1 MAKSKKKKNYKLRR
15 RVMRTVAALTMIMA
29 IVVAAIPVENLG
41 TMQAAGAKDL
51 DKAEVETDIQNA
63 KAEYNPSIESAYTTQ
78 KTVQRIRENNGTLSL
93 VNMFTVKTDSNNDA
107 IIVDDII
114 GDGNHGETELTIN
127 QTEYCDYVQFDTDFI
142 KAITDALDTASDF
155 TLTFGV
161 DSTIPPLTVTNPA
174 ATVQPIKVET
184 IKKDTPTPGSTVQP
198 TINIGTNDKAQGYTN
213 FSGVNLNPNTIY
225 SQEFGKALYDAKIA
239 EIDAYNTRVNAFVTK
254 VNNFITK
261 VSAPNYTWDATR
273 DGSEWSVYE
282 NEAKGFDAAS
292 TAQLTKD
299 YLEFENNEENGLNG
313 IVDYIIRNYCKKG
326 SSDLQKYRL
335 RSLQTQS
342 AAGDLI
348 TVYVPQYT
356 EPGIHNWLD
365 ENNFLPA
372 TGNSKVNIKGIGSN
386 AFATTTLNKI
396 TLPTG
401 LEFIGKQAFYDSSL
415 TEVTINTTNCGIIGE
430 EAFANCGF
438 LKTVNFSRTGAV
450 DSKKFITIDK
460 KAFYNTA
467 LASVTIPSPVMTI
480 GVAAFAGGRDLKS
493 VIFEDTGRG
502 SDINIGK
509 YAFFDCDGL
518 TEVIFPENNQSQY
531 KIEKG
536 AFALGTEGGSLTS
549 FRFPGGNT
557 DINYGTGTGDEYDYI
572 LANRNTLENVT
583 FPGKLGSKIPDNTLT
598 DCQNLSWVKF
608 PEGAKNAWYDETI
621 LFADVWNNPNFYVEG
636 PELLNAPG
644 SRSKPRET
652 TWKAKAG
659 NLGPADND
667 PNKIKWALSAVPY
680 KYTDSSG
687 KVHFEIGV
695 GADSNGEPQYI
706 ARIDVTDENKK
717 EATLVK
723 FSPNKN
729 TLQNNISI
737 EIPSKVGE
745 YTVVAIGPDC
755 FDDKIKDKISELIIN
770 DGSIREI
777 ADGAFRDSANLQW
790 VHIGN
795 SVARIGK
802 EAFAGCPNLE
812 NVEFSQTDTFGWYG
826 SDNNW
831 EAALTIGENAFKTG
845 SKRLTFHGAIHP
857 DYAPFKLAMSENN
870 EEMLQSK
877 SRICYQT
884 DAPLNLKVI
893 RSHEYT
899 VIDEKTK
906 QTITVPEQVTLIDYP
921 HYEEI
926 DTINE
931 KLRLAMQE
939 EYNKNHTT
947 TITNYSITD
956 KFEVVNGVRE
966 GASGEPDY
974 KTEAMG
980 DAEEAVVTQTLELYI
995 PKGIES
1001 IDSMS
1006 YFMNTANS
1014 NDFEYLE
1021 YCYER
1026 KENTD
1031 NSVEYNFIKQQRN
1044 VNSFGEGVGKTI
1056 QQLYS
1061 TFKGTENT
1069 KDQDIIP
1076 GLLSG
1081 YFDESY
1087 IATDP
1092 SQPTTR
1098 DGGGVDGSGNP
1109 DSSGLIWYTHAG
1121 HYYTEKND
1129 RGNDYLTKVEMPSV
1143 SKIPAYGFDS
1153 NENVKELTIGKAM
1166 EEIGLQPFRDCKSLW
1181 KIDTTDSTKYA
1192 YENMILYDTDPAEGK
1207 DGYKIIQGLEGRG
1220 SEASDPDAEYGSNK
1234 ITATSNPLLS
1244 QVAYIAPYAFANNEE
1259 VVEVDLSKTN
1269 IRDIE
1274 NGAFNGSGNL
1284 MKVVLSE
1291 KTKVVG
1297 DFAFGG
1303 VNANNFTLEVPN
1315 KDCQISQKAF
1325 KRDDEDTSSSIKGVT
1340 IKGIKYDENG
1350 DRSTTYDSFLKLQET
1365 YGENR
1370 VEWAEIGKTHT
1381 LNFYDQQT
1389 LQLIASVKVETK
1401 EGETSA
1407 TMVGNPPT
1415 PPGHT
1420 GYEFDYWMCP
1430 KILDANGNPL
1440 LDAATWTDVTEDRD
1454 IYAVYKRSPETV
1466 VPDGKDY
1473 TLTVVNGKA
1482 LVKDANGEL
1491 QLITTFPLTLKG
1503 GTQVTI
1509 MANDEPNFKTWSTSP
1524 VKYQSLLQ
1532 NSGTYTTTLTMP
1544 SDNLTVTANSA
1555 IGGNTPNPDGT
1566 YTVTVNNGTGS
1577 GQYKP
1582 GATVTITANKP
1593 NTGASFVN
1601 WTTATS
1607 GVSFASAT
1615 SATTTFVMPSS
1626 NVTVTA
1632 NFSDG
1637 SGGQP
1642 GGDDSKKKYK
1652 VTVNYGT
1659 GSGEYEVGAT
1669 VNITANAPES
1679 SSRVFS
1685 RWTTSNSS
1693 LGFANANASS
1703 TSFVMPAAD
1712 VTVTANYKTKSKDDD
1727 DDDDD
1732 DSPSRRPGSS
1742 SSTNTVPNRPGSS
1755 STTGTTGTVTDS
1767 STGSG
1772 NTSGTTNSSDGNK
1785 IYITKNGI
1793 SNTDVASLAVSGSTD
1808 NFIVRITES
1817 PEATAAV
1824 EQALTNSYGSL
1835 EGLAYLPMDISLY
1848 DSTGQNKITDT
1859 HGLNITVTMPIPDV
1873 LIQYGGNARVAAADN
1888 GNLQQI
1894 TPRFTTIDGI
1904 ACISFVP
1911 PHFSPY
1917 VIYVDT
1923 NNLIAGQ
1930 MLDATPATGDP
1941 IHPKWFAA
1949 IGMACVSVLLF
1960 VASDGR
1966 KRKKFRAA

>member
-15 RVMRTVAALTMIMA
+15 RVMRTVAAITMIMA
-29 IVVAAIPVENLG
+29 IVVAAIPVENYG
-41 TMQAAGAKDL
+41 TMQAADTALVAELVYLDGTGADYD
-51 DKAEVETDIQNA
+51 DKYD
-63 KAEYNPSIESAYTTQ
+63 PSVYEGTPSTAPADQLNI
-78 KTVQRIRENNGTLSL
+78 QRIENNVLLNLFTAVKKNADTAVIVDDDNMSNILSILEIRKLDYYNYVELNGDFITSINNTFQNIEFSLEFSDADNYKASGSGNVGGTSSPGFDSFSLTKLSTTGTGKMNANSVALQGTLQASNGLSL
-93 VNMFTVKTDSNNDA
+93 VNAREYIGYDLNKISGSDKVNEIFTGCASEAYASKKSEIDEYNNKIVGYINTIQTIQARVDAGTATDADLRDWNEIKDSVSNGA
-107 IIVDDII
+107 IK
-114 GDGNHGETELTIN
+114 
-127 QTEYCDYVQFDTDFI
+127 TEYSNAKNFNMTYGQF
-142 KAITDALDTASDF
+142 
-155 TLTFGV
+155 
-161 DSTIPPLTVTNPA
+161 
-174 ATVQPIKVET
+174 VER
-184 IKKDTPTPGSTVQP
+184 GS
-198 TINIGTNDKAQGYTN
+198 
-213 FSGVNLNPNTIY
+213 
-225 SQEFGKALYDAKIA
+225 
-239 EIDAYNTRVNAFVTK
+239 
-254 VNNFITK
+254 
-261 VSAPNYTWDATR
+261 
-273 DGSEWSVYE
+273 
-282 NEAKGFDAAS
+282 
-292 TAQLTKD
+292 
-299 YLEFENNEENGLNG
+299 NGLTLLT
-313 IVDYIIRNYCKKG
+313 DYIIRNTVHKNNVSGETLAGYALINVELPSGGTAYIPKLKNG
-326 SSDLQKYRL
+326 ENTVGNQYKDNNGYLVGGKVEIEGIKSEAFKENSIVENLTISDEIKYIGQEAFAKSGL
-335 RSLQTQS
+335 RSISIGQNCVII
-342 AAGDLI
+342 GDRAFKESNYLE
-348 TVYVPQYT
+348 TVK
-356 EPGIHNWLD
+356 
-365 ENNFLPA
+365 F
-372 TGNSKVNIKGIGSN
+372 TGNTPQLK
-386 AFATTTLNKI
+386 T
-396 TLPTG
+396 
-401 LEFIGKQAFYDSSL
+401 IGKQAFENVKELRSISIP
-415 TEVTINTTNCGIIGE
+415 ESVT
-430 EAFANCGF
+430 
-438 LKTVNFSRTGAV
+438 TVGAGCFGNSV
-450 DSKKFITIDK
+450 LENLEFKEGGQEPITILPY
-460 KAFYNTA
+460 AFYNCNE
-467 LASVTIPSPVMTI
+467 LKQVSFPGNKEIKI
-480 GVAAFAGGRDLKS
+480 KKAAFASAANHGGGENLKEF
-493 VIFEDTGRG
+493 IFPKKNSKIDYAS
-502 SDINIGK
+502 SDI
-509 YAFFDCDGL
+509 
-518 TEVIFPENNQSQY
+518 E
-531 KIEKG
+531 
-536 AFALGTEGGSLTS
+536 
-549 FRFPGGNT
+549 
-557 DINYGTGTGDEYDYI
+557 EYDYI
-572 LANRNTLENVT
+572 LANRRFLETVTL
-583 FPGKLGSKIPDNTLT
+583 PGSLNNKIPDNTFAGCSGLK
-598 DCQNLSWVKF
+598 NVIF
-608 PEGAKNAWYDETI
+608 PEDAKSADYDPDKLFQGVMNADFFVTGP
-621 LFADVWNNPNFYVEG
+621 AEG
-636 PELLNAPG
+636 LASG
-644 SRSKPRET
+644 SKATPRTT

-659 NLGPADND
+659 YDGG
-667 PNKIKWALSAVPY
+667 KGVVPY
-680 KYTDSSG
+680 MFKDSTG
-687 KVHFEIGV
+687 THYEIG
-695 GADSNGEPQYI
+695 DKKDENGVPEYI
-706 ARIDVTDENKK
+706 ARIDVISENPK
-717 EATLVK
+717 EASLVK
-723 FSPNKN
+723 YSPNKEMSS
-729 TLQNNISI
+729 LGDNISI
-737 EIPSKVGE
+737 TIPDKVGGE
-745 YTVVAIGPDC
+745 NGYKVVAIGADC
-755 FDDKIKDKISELIIN
+755 FEKEIKEKISELITK
-770 DGSIREI
+770 DDSIRRIE
-777 ADGAFRDSANLQW
+777 DQAFKDATNLQW
-790 VHIGN
+790 VEIGD
-795 SVARIGK
+795 SVTYIGK
-802 EAFAGCPNLE
+802 EAFFGCSRLE
-812 NVEFSQTDTFGWYG
+812 NVVFSQNQTAEWYG
-826 SDNNW
+826 QDNYW
-831 EAALTIGENAFKTG
+831 AEALTIGENAFKTG
-845 SKRLTFHGAIHP
+845 SSYLTFHGAIHP
-857 DYAPFKLAMSENN
+857 DYAPFRLAMSENN
-870 EEMLQSK
+870 EKMLNSK
-877 SRICYQT
+877 SRICYTT
-884 DAPLNLKVI
+884 DAPLNLTVI

-899 VIDEKTK
+899 NSDNTK
-906 QTITVPEQVTLIDYP
+906 VPEKITLIDYP

-926 DTINE
+926 DTINADLRE
-931 KLRLAMQE
+931 KMQE
-939 EYNKNHTT
+939 QYNEDNSSA
-947 TITNYSITD
+947 TIQNYSITD
-956 KFEVVNGVRE
+956 KFEAVNNLRKSDV
-966 GASGEPDY
+966 DY
-974 KTEAMG
+974 SKYETMG
-980 DAEEAVVTQTLELYI
+980 DEEAEVIEQTLYLDL

-1001 IDSMS
+1001 IDSKLYYNNS
-1006 YFMNTANS
+1006 ANANDVKYLNFNYTRKTANGVV
-1014 NDFEYLE
+1014 
-1021 YCYER
+1021 YER
-1026 KENTD
+1026 SDDKERNLNIGTSYDTD
-1031 NSVEYNFIKQQRN
+1031 PKALYATY
-1044 VNSFGEGVGKTI
+1044 EGPGTDKVKTV
-1056 QQLYS
+1056 
-1061 TFKGTENT
+1061 
-1069 KDQDIIP
+1069 P
-1076 GLLSG
+1076 GITSG
-1081 YFDESY
+1081 YFNES
-1087 IATDP
+1087 T
-1092 SQPTTR
+1092 QETEPTADAPIDDTTK
-1098 DGGGVDGSGNP
+1098 
-1109 DSSGLIWYTHAG
+1109 GLIWRTYAD
-1121 HYYTEKND
+1121 HYYKEKNN
-1129 RGNDYLTKVEMPSV
+1129 RGNDYLTTVTMPSV
-1143 SKIPAYGFDS
+1143 TYMPDYAFDS
-1153 NENVKELTIGKAM
+1153 NENLKELTFGSALS
-1166 EEIGLQPFRDCKSLW
+1166 EIGLQPFRDCKSLW
-1181 KIDTTDSTKYA
+1181 NIDTTDSTKYV
-1192 YENMILYDTDPAEGK
+1192 YENMILYDTDPVNGK
-1207 DGYKIIQGLEGRG
+1207 DGYKIVQGLEGRG
-1220 SEASDPDAEYGSNK
+1220 SDAKDGQYGSNK

-1509 MANDEPNFKTWSTSP
+1509 MANDEPNFKTWSASP

-1544 SDNLTVTANSA
+1544 NDNLTVTANSA
-1555 IGGNTPNPDGT
+1555 IGGGNTPNPDGT

-1577 GQYKP
+1577 GQYKA

-1637 SGGQP
+1637 SGGQPGGDKP